1 MRSVCIVGG
10 GATGWLA
17 AAYLSRF
24 LPRLQLTVME
34 APDVPPLI
42 VGEST
47 NSISRRFNQALGLE
61 EAAFLRAVNGTYK
74 VAIRFEGFSVLGQT
88 FHHPFGRP
96 ASCVHCIPAAEEHYR
111 TTHLCRAGRVDPAAG
126 VHGYH
131 VDAGMYSIA
140 LRELAMSRGVKRI
153 EHRVEHIE
161 VGSDHILSVDGHV
174 ADLYVDCTGFR
185 ALLLGGALRE
195 PFESLDGVLLNDSA
209 VAMQVPYRDRERQMD
224 PVTRCTAL
232 RHGWVWTIPL
242 WSRLG
247 VGYCYSSRFV
257 DRDAAEREL
266 RAFLG
271 ESHGAEVRATHI
283 RMRHGRHRRQ
293 WVGNCV
299 ALGPAAGFIEPLE
312 STGIALTQRN
322 VMDLAVMMDDPAG
335 WGEAANR
342 RFDTTV
348 DFIQAHYALTR
359 RDDTPYWSAAR
370 ALSRTAGLT
379 RVLEGVAAGSY
390 AAIENDRH
398 AFYRPANWNV
408 VLSGMGVFDED
419 RTAPPPRD
427 APLDIQAGSQGHCA
441 YLREHVHRGDVP

>member
-1 MRSVCIVGG
+1 M
-10 GATGWLA
+10 A
-17 AAYLSRF
+17 AAYLARF
-24 LPRLQLTVME
+24 LPRLQLTVIE
-34 APDVPPLI
+34 APDVPPLV

-47 NSISRRFNQALGLE
+47 NSISRRFNHALGLD
-61 EAAFLRAVNGTYK
+61 EASFLRSVNGTYK
-74 VAIRFEGFSVLGQT
+74 IAIRFEGFSALGHT

-96 ASCVHCIPAAEEHYR
+96 VSDVRCAPAADEQYR

-131 VDAGMYSIA
+131 VDAGRYSVA

-153 EHRVEHIE
+153 ERRIDRVD
-161 VGSDHILSVDGHV
+161 VRSDRILSVEGHQ
-174 ADLYVDCTGFR
+174 ADLYIDCTGFR
-185 ALLLGGALRE
+185 ALLIGQALRE
-195 PFESLDGVLLNDSA
+195 PFEPLDHVLLNDAA
-209 VAMQVPYRDRERQMD
+209 VAMQVPYRDRERQMI

-247 VGYCYSSRFV
+247 IGYCYSSRFV
-257 DRDAAEREL
+257 DGDAAEREL

-271 ESHGAEVRATHI
+271 EAHVADIKATHI
-283 RMRHGRHRRQ
+283 RIRHGRHRRQ

-322 VMDLAVMMDDPAG
+322 VIDLTVRLNDLAR
-335 WGEAANR
+335 WGQAANR

-359 RDDTPYWSAAR
+359 RQDTPYWSAAR
-370 ALSRTAGLT
+370 ALPRTAGLE
-379 RVLEGVAAGSY
+379 RVLEGAAAGSY
-390 AAIENDRH
+390 AVIDDDPD
-398 AFYRPANWNV
+398 AFYRAVNWNV
-408 VLSGMGVFDED
+408 ILSGMGVFDQN
-419 RTAPPPRD
+419 RTAARPGV
-427 APLDIQAGSQGHCA
+427 PLDMGTQAQGHHA
-441 YLREHVHRGDVP
+441 YLREHVYRQDVP